1 LSQPNNIDKEIK
13 ELINKPLTPNNL
25 NMLGDLYLRKGE
37 KNKGIEYLY
46 KAAAKSSLYPQKN
59 RAISIYKKILHI
71 SPFEIDAHKK
81 LIDIFS
87 QEGVVSEE
95 IKYLLSLAKLYQNKG
110 DFQEINLIFRKI
122 YELDPANKAAE
133 YFFDRGKID
142 VESIVPPHD
151 ESEIEKEISPKEA
164 IKEEKILS
172 KPKIKSIVL
181 IASVIVLFGMLSL
194 SLYLLGNGTKAKKPV
209 KINDERLWANNTKSI
224 KDDNFEINVMLLTE
238 ELLHKLPITSRL
250 SKKDLAENSFYL
262 VKIKALKNCIPEGFV
277 KSTQSYMHLIDKKG
291 KLVNSKNFVEFD
303 GIKKVISKTNVCGK
317 DSGIIFTNFYI
328 AYPKEPTIESLLID
342 GLERNKPL
350 TIRWN

>member
-13 ELINKPLTPNNL
+13 ELNSKPLTSNNL

-37 KNKGIEYLY
+37 KNKGIEYFY

-110 DFQEINLIFRKI
+110 DSKETNIIFRKI

-133 YFFDRGKID
+133 YFFDGGKID
-142 VESIVPPHD
+142 VESILPPEE
-151 ESEIEKEISPKEA
+151 ESEIKKEISPIEA
-164 IKEEKILS
+164 IKEEKYLS
-172 KPKIKSIVL
+172 RPNRKSIVL
-181 IASVIVLFGMLSL
+181 IASVIVLFGMLGL
-194 SLYLLGNGTKAKKPV
+194 SLYLLGNGTKAKRAV
-209 KINDERLWANNTKSI
+209 KINDERLWAINTKSI
-224 KDDNFEINVMLLTE
+224 KDDNFEINVTLLTE
-238 ELLHKLPITSRL
+238 ELLHKLPISSRL
-250 SKKDLAENSFYL
+250 SKKDLSENSFYL
-262 VKIKALKNCIPEGFV
+262 VKIKALKNCIPEGFM
-277 KSTQSYMHLIDKKG
+277 KSTQSYMHLINKKG
-291 KLVNSKNFVEFD
+291 KLLNSKNFVEFD
-303 GIKKVISKTNVCGK
+303 SIIKVISKPNVCRK
-317 DSGIIFTNFYI
+317 DFGIIFTNFYI
-328 AYPKEPTIESLLID
+328 AFPKEPSIESLLID

-350 TIRWN
+350 TIKWN